1 MLNLEGEYLWLGSE
15 EYGNNLTWDSPSVT
29 TNLDHFNIYRNILVT
44 KEAELIA
51 EVPYTGASSYEY
63 FDDVNEQG
71 EFEYEVTAVF
81 VRGNEQCESE
91 REGIGNLIVTALD
104 ENSANVNVYPNPTD
118 GLLNVSGSGAMHISV
133 SNVLGQR
140 LMETTAEGSATLDL
154 SRCDSG
160 IYLIRIET
168 PSGVTVQKVTVRK

>member
-1 MLNLEGEYLWLGSE
+1 
-15 EYGNNLTWDSPSVT
+15 
-29 TNLDHFNIYRNILVT
+29 
-44 KEAELIA
+44 
-51 EVPYTGASSYEY
+51 
-63 FDDVNEQG
+63 
-71 EFEYEVTAVF
+71 
-81 VRGNEQCESE
+81 
-91 REGIGNLIVTALD
+91 
-104 ENSANVNVYPNPTD
+104 
-118 GLLNVSGSGAMHISV
+118 MHISV